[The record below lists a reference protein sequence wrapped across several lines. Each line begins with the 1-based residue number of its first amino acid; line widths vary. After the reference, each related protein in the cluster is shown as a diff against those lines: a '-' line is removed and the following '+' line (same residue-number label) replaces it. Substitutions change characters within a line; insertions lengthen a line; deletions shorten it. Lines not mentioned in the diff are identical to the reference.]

1 MTEYRES
8 HHPADRGRVTAPL
21 GVIADDFTG
30 ATDVAVALRRAGL
43 RTLLF
48 FGVPDGTSAP
58 DGVGAPD
65 GTRVTDSTGLLDG
78 TDAPDSTGVLGGTGE
93 GAHGSH
99 PARLPAH
106 DALVVA
112 LKSRMVPAADA
123 VASSMGAL
131 EWLRGQGSGQIY
143 FKFCSTFDSTPRGN
157 IGPVLDRLA
166 EATGA
171 ATVPL
176 TPSSPEHLRTQY
188 QGCLFVDDVLLG
200 ASHMRDHPVTPMT
213 DSHLPGLLRAQTR
226 ERVELI
232 RLGTVREGH
241 AAVRAALADAGA
253 RGVRYVLADGIDE
266 SDLRTLGRAALGAP
280 LVAGA
285 AGLAAGLAHAYAE
298 ERAGHPP
305 DTDHTRDAGRD
316 GTGAGE
322 KAADTREAPGGPAAV
337 LSGSCSRRT
346 LEQLA
351 ALADAGRPGYLLDP
365 VATPDP
371 VALADAA
378 LAWYDAL
385 PAGAGAPVLYSSVA
399 PERLREIQR
408 LLGVERSAAVL
419 EETTGL
425 VAVGLVERGV
435 RRLVAAGGE
444 TSGAVVAA
452 LGVTGAH
459 VGAEAA
465 LGVPWIHPLGG
476 RPLALLLKSGNFG
489 GPGLLLDASAS
500 PAGREDTG

>member
-1 MTEYRES
+1 MTEHRDGRY
-8 HHPADRGRVTAPL
+8 PADRTGGPAPL

-48 FGVPDGTSAP
+48 FGVPDGA
-58 DGVGAPD
+58 
-65 GTRVTDSTGLLDG
+65 
-78 TDAPDSTGVLGGTGE
+78 GE
-93 GAHGSH
+93 EGQAS
-99 PARLPAH
+99 PTARLPEH
-106 DALVVA
+106 EALVVA

-123 VASSMGAL
+123 VASSLGAL
-131 EWLRGQGSGQIY
+131 EWLRERGAGQIY

-171 ATVPL
+171 GTVPL

-200 ASHMRDHPVTPMT
+200 ESHMRDHPVTPMT
-213 DSHLPGLLRAQTR
+213 DSYLPRLLRAQTR
-226 ERVELI
+226 EQVTLI
-232 RLGTVREGH
+232 GHRTVREGW
-241 AAVRAALADAGA
+241 AAVRAALAAAGA
-253 RGVRYVLADGIDE
+253 RGARYALADGIDE
-266 SDLRTLGRAALGAP
+266 SDLRTLGRAALGSP

-298 ERAGHPP
+298 ERTGR
-305 DTDHTRDAGRD
+305 TRRTGRY
-316 GTGAGE
+316 GADGE
-322 KAADTREAPGGPAAV
+322 KAAEDTRTALGGPAAV

-351 ALADAGRPGYLLDP
+351 ALTDAGRPGYYLDA
-365 VATPDP
+365 VAIPDP
-371 VALADAA
+371 VALAGAA
-378 LAWYDAL
+378 LAWYDTL
-385 PAGAGAPVLYSSVA
+385 PVGGDAPVLYSSAA
-399 PERLREIQR
+399 PERLRETQR
-408 LLGVERSAAVL
+408 ALGAERSAAVL
-419 EETTGL
+419 EEATGL
-425 VAVGLVERGV
+425 IAAGLAERGV

-452 LGVTGAH
+452 LRVTGAH

-465 LGVPWIHPLGG
+465 RGVPWIHPLGD

-500 PAGREDTG
+500 PADPADRA

>member
-1 MTEYRES
+1 MTQRRNTP
-8 HHPADRGRVTAPL
+8 PAERTRGHAPL

-48 FGVPDGTSAP
+48 FGVPDRTS
-58 DGVGAPD
+58 
-65 GTRVTDSTGLLDG
+65 
-78 TDAPDSTGVLGGTGE
+78 E
-93 GAHGSH
+93 GAYGSEA
-99 PARLPAH
+99 ARLPEH
-106 DALVVA
+106 EALVVA
-112 LKSRMVPAADA
+112 LKSRMVPAAEA
-123 VASSMGAL
+123 VASSLSAL
-131 EWLRGQGSGQIY
+131 EWLRGQGAGQIY

-171 ATVPL
+171 DTVPL

-188 QGCLFVDDVLLG
+188 QGYLFVDELLLG
-200 ASHMRDHPVTPMT
+200 ESHMRDHPVTPMR
-213 DSHLPGLLRAQTR
+213 DSYLPRLLRSQTR
-226 ERVELI
+226 EQVALI
-232 RLGTVREGH
+232 GLGTVREGE
-241 AAVRAALADAGA
+241 AAVRAALAGAGA
-253 RGVRYVLADGIDE
+253 RGARYVLADGIDE
-266 SDLRTLGRAALGAP
+266 SDLRTLGRAALGSP

-285 AGLAAGLAHAYAE
+285 AGLAAGLAHAHAE
-298 ERAGHPP
+298 ERAAHPP
-305 DTDHTRDAGRD
+305 
-316 GTGAGE
+316 GTGWEETGAE
-322 KAADTREAPGGPAAV
+322 TKAADTWEAVGRSAAV

-346 LEQLA
+346 LEQLTV
-351 ALADAGRPGYLLDP
+351 LTDAGRPAYHLDV

-371 VALADAA
+371 MALADAA

-385 PAGAGAPVLYSSVA
+385 PSGGGAPVLYSSAA
-399 PERLREIQR
+399 PEELREVQR
-408 LLGVERSAAVL
+408 VLGVEQSAAVL
-419 EETTGL
+419 EEATGL
-425 VAVGLVERGV
+425 VAAGLVERGV
-435 RRLVAAGGE
+435 SRLIAAGGE

-465 LGVPWIHPLGG
+465 RGVPWIHPLGD

-500 PAGREDTG
+500 PAERADSP

>member
-1 MTEYRES
+1 MSARQGSYQSRDLAGAGT
-8 HHPADRGRVTAPL
+8 PAGGTAPVGGTAPL

-48 FGVPDGTSAP
+48 FGVPDGTS
-58 DGVGAPD
+58 
-65 GTRVTDSTGLLDG
+65 
-78 TDAPDSTGVLGGTGE
+78 E
-93 GAHGSH
+93 GAHAPH
-99 PARLPAH
+99 PSQLPEH

-112 LKSRMVPAADA
+112 LKSRMMPATDA
-123 VASSMGAL
+123 VASSTAAL
-131 EWLRGQGSGQIY
+131 RWLRGQGTGQIY

-157 IGPVLDRLA
+157 IGPVLDALA

-171 ATVPL
+171 GPVTL

-200 ASHMRDHPVTPMT
+200 ESHMRDHPVTPMT
-213 DSHLPGLLRAQTR
+213 DSYLPRLLRAQTSGQ
-226 ERVELI
+226 VALI
-232 RLGTVREGH
+232 GLGTVRQGP
-241 AAVRAALADAGA
+241 AVVRAALTDAGE
-253 RGVRYVLADGIDE
+253 RGARYVLADGIDE
-266 SDLRTLGRAALGAP
+266 SDLRTLGRAVVGAP

-298 ERAGHPP
+298 DRAGHPSSARR
-305 DTDHTRDAGRD
+305 TSD
-316 GTGAGE
+316 GSL
-322 KAADTREAPGGPAAV
+322 APGTYRAPSTEWYRAAGGEAAEETGDAPRGPAAV

-351 ALADAGRPGYLLDP
+351 VLAGAGRPMYYLDA
-365 VATPDP
+365 VAAPEP
-371 VALADAA
+371 GALADAA
-378 LAWYDAL
+378 LDWYDAL

-399 PERLREIQR
+399 PERLREVQR
-408 LLGVERSAAVL
+408 ALGGERSAAVL
-419 EETTGL
+419 EEATGL
-425 VAVGLVERGV
+425 IALGLAQRGV
-435 RRLVAAGGE
+435 RRLIAAGGE

-452 LGVTGAH
+452 LGLTGAR

-465 LGVPWIHPLGG
+465 RGVPWIHPLDG

-489 GPGLLLDASAS
+489 GPDLLTDVSAS
-500 PAGREDTG
+500 PQDPGRTA

>member
-1 MTEYRES
+1 MNQRHNT
-8 HHPADRGRVTAPL
+8 PLAAWTRGPAPL

-48 FGVPDGTSAP
+48 FGVPDRTS
-58 DGVGAPD
+58 
-65 GTRVTDSTGLLDG
+65 
-78 TDAPDSTGVLGGTGE
+78 E
-93 GAHGSH
+93 GAYGSEA
-99 PARLPAH
+99 ARLPEH
-106 DALVVA
+106 EALVVA
-112 LKSRMVPAADA
+112 LKSRMVPVADA
-123 VASSMGAL
+123 VASSLGAL
-131 EWLRGQGSGQIY
+131 EWLREQGAGQIY

-171 ATVPL
+171 DTVPL

-188 QGCLFVDDVLLG
+188 QGYLFVDELLLG
-200 ASHMRDHPVTPMT
+200 ESHMRDHPVTPMR
-213 DSHLPGLLRAQTR
+213 DSYLPRLLRSQTR
-226 ERVELI
+226 EQVALI
-232 RLGTVREGH
+232 GLGTVREGE
-241 AAVRAALADAGA
+241 AAVRAALAGAGA
-253 RGVRYVLADGIDE
+253 RGARYVLADGIDE
-266 SDLRTLGRAALGAP
+266 SDLRTLGRAALGSP

-285 AGLAAGLAHAYAE
+285 AGLAAGLAHAHAE

-305 DTDHTRDAGRD
+305 GAGWEE
-316 GTGAGE
+316 TGAE
-322 KAADTREAPGGPAAV
+322 TKAPDTWEAVGRSAAV

-346 LEQLA
+346 LEQLT
-351 ALADAGRPGYLLDP
+351 ALTDAGRPAYHLDV

-371 VALADAA
+371 MALADAA

-385 PAGAGAPVLYSSVA
+385 PSGGGAPVLYSSAA
-399 PERLREIQR
+399 PEELREVQR
-408 LLGVERSAAVL
+408 VLGVERSAAVL
-419 EETTGL
+419 EEATGL
-425 VAVGLVERGV
+425 VAAGLVERGV
-435 RRLVAAGGE
+435 SRLVAAGGE

-465 LGVPWIHPLGG
+465 RGVPWIHPLGD

-500 PAGREDTG
+500 PAERADSP